1 MSSIF
6 FLCSIKM
13 ASVAVY
19 IQGSDSLGKVF
30 GDTSRLKT
38 AVYTLP
44 SSVSALS
51 TAVQRSSGA
60 VLVVPDGY
68 TTTSTSAQV
77 ASALEKLAA
86 KKEPVVAYLGEG
98 KQGVFLN
105 ASALAVLKA
114 SVVQEPVAVPTRAGD
129 DVPGA
134 ETFAPSPTSDYA
146 SPLAARAIANVDVQS
161 QLNTLVAQGAIKA
174 VSSNT
179 LFVVAAVPAPAQVSD
194 YSSLMVSSPVSDGFQ
209 GSPSTEAA
217 AATTGGVAY
226 YNPSTEAAQVVQ
238 AQVQAAGVTAPAV
251 VSGQTQAQSVTSSW
265 WLWLIVVII
274 LVILLIVSVVLYYR
288 R

>member
-1 MSSIF
+1 
-6 FLCSIKM
+6 M

-19 IQGSDSLGKVF
+19 IQGNDSLGKIF

-38 AVYTLP
+38 SVYTLP
-44 SSVSALS
+44 SSVPALS

-60 VLVVPDGY
+60 VLVLPGAY
-68 TTTSTSAQV
+68 TTASTSSQI
-77 ASALEKLAA
+77 ASTLEKLAA
-86 KKEPVVAYLGEG
+86 NKEPVVAYLGEG

-105 ASALAVLKA
+105 ASAIGVLKA

-146 SPLAARAIANVDVQS
+146 SPLSARALANVDIQS
-161 QLNTLVAQGAIKA
+161 QLDLLVSQGAIKS
-174 VSSNT
+174 VSNNK
-179 LFVVAAVPAPAQVSD
+179 LFVVAVAPAPAQVSD
-194 YSSLMVSSPVSDGFQ
+194 YSNLMVSSPVSDGFQ

-217 AATTGGVAY
+217 APSGTVTY
-226 YNPSTEAAQVVQ
+226 YNPAAEAQAIVSSNTAAPVV
-238 AQVQAAGVTAPAV
+238 V
-251 VSGQTQAQSVTSSW
+251 VSSDQTGAQMVTSSW